1 MISLSTIIFLPMIMA
16 ILLINARWLLVSFFV
31 LSVFPGAAFIN
42 IGGSGLSVFYVGVL
56 AFIGRSLV
64 ELGANRTLILPGGA
78 LWYLT
83 PWFAF
88 ASVAAMGAFALPLI
102 FEGQTLV
109 FPGRDGLSALSIAP
123 LAFRSENL
131 NQLIYLIVNTIFITL
146 FTGFLIKRG
155 RMEDFGF
162 ALRVGIAVIG
172 TFAVIQFIPGVNL
185 WVQENIIGTK
195 AAISF
200 TNQTFLGFKRIQAS
214 FLEPSLLGQWVGAA
228 AGALMFSMWG
238 RPMREFLFVGA
249 CYVMLVFSFSTTS
262 YALVFLGLLLVMMGR
277 VMLVPRGHDFVKFFF
292 AVIAI
297 LTVAIAVAPTLTL
310 LRINPLWLDIFQ
322 SVTVDKSDTVS
333 YRDRLAANLQT
344 WRILL
349 DTYLLGAGLGSN
361 RPSGLLH
368 MIISTT
374 GVFGAALFIW
384 FFWRQI
390 LAGLNNAIAVRR
402 RSPNSR
408 QAEAYFQNMVGTQIF
423 LVLVVF
429 AAVFSVA
436 DLSQPILILAICV
449 SIATNVRV
457 DEIAGTGRSGRGRI
471 LSGRLP
477 VRPVPRPAVFA
488 PGPRHRVLEMRPV
501 SALKPRPRR

>member
-1 MISLSTIIFLPMIMA
+1 MISLSTVIFLPMIMA
-16 ILLINARWLLVSFFV
+16 ILLINARWLLVIFFV

-42 IGGSGLSVFYVGVL
+42 IGASGVGVFYVGVL

-78 LWYLT
+78 MWYLA

-88 ASVAAMGAFALPLI
+88 VAVAAMGAFALPLI

-109 FPGRDGLSALSIAP
+109 FPGREGLSALAIRP

-172 TFAVIQFIPGVNL
+172 VFAAIQFIPGL
-185 WVQENIIGTK
+185 GIWVQENIIGTK

-200 TNQTFLGFKRIQAS
+200 TNQTFFGFKRIQAT
-214 FLEPSLLGQWVGAA
+214 FLEPSLMGQWVGAA
-228 AGALMFSMWG
+228 SGALMFSMWG
-238 RPMREFLFVGA
+238 RPMREILFVGV
-249 CYVMLVFSFSTTS
+249 CYVMLALSFSTTS
-262 YALVFLGLLLVMMGR
+262 YALVILGLLLVMMGR

-292 AVIAI
+292 AVVVL
-297 LTVAIAVAPTLTL
+297 LTVAIAVGPTLAL

-322 SVTVDKSDTVS
+322 SVTVDKSDTIS

-344 WRILL
+344 WRILV

-374 GVFGAALFIW
+374 GVFGGTLFIW

-390 LAGLNNAIAVRR
+390 LAGLNNALVVRR
-402 RSPNSR
+402 RIPNRR
-408 QAEAYFQNMVGTQIF
+408 QAESYFQNMVGTQIF

-429 AAVFSVA
+429 AGVFSVP
-436 DLSQPILILAICV
+436 DLSQPVLILAICV

-457 DEIAGTGRSGRGRI
+457 DEIAGNRRSVRAPVV
-471 LSGRLP
+471 P
-477 VRPVPRPAVFA
+477 VRPPQRQAARPASPA
-488 PGPRHRVLEMRPV
+488 RPLRQGVLELRPV
-501 SALKPRPRR
+501 SALRPRPRR